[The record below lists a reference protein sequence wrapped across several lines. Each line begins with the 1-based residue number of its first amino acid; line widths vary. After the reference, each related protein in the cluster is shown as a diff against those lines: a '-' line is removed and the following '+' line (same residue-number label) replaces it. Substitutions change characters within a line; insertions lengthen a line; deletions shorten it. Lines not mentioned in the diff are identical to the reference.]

1 VNRFVRIPYAAAGA
15 LARIAAAIAP
25 QGDAKTSRSLN
36 ARRGIL
42 RRYSYWGEIHRD
54 RSRPLLWMHAPSV
67 GEGLQALPV
76 LTEFRTRHPEA
87 QIVYTFY
94 SPSAERFASLI
105 GADFTDYLPFD
116 TVHAAES
123 VISSLQPTAIVF
135 SKLDVWPVLVETAA
149 QSGVKLGM
157 LSATMPASS
166 LRRSRVARLAL
177 GDAYSL
183 LDIVGAISDGDALR
197 LIAAGVSPDRVT
209 VTGDTRYDQAW
220 QKAQSKTEARDELL
234 APLTSSSFTLVA
246 GSTWPSDEERLF
258 PAWLEVKR
266 RESGARLI
274 IASHELGEDR
284 LRGIESW
291 ARANTLEFS
300 RIDGPRAGG
309 ADVIIVDRYG
319 VLGDLY
325 ELADV
330 AYVGGGFRSAGLHSL
345 LEPAAFGAPVI
356 IGPRHLD
363 NRDAGL
369 LVEAGGAVRCSD
381 AGEMAAQLAR
391 WIDSPDSLEAAQ
403 NAAREVVHQNLG
415 AAKRSVELVERLV
428 SV

>member
-1 VNRFVRIPYAAAGA
+1 
-15 LARIAAAIAP
+15 
-25 QGDAKTSRSLN
+25 
-36 ARRGIL
+36 
-42 RRYSYWGEIHRD
+42 
-54 RSRPLLWMHAPSV
+54 
-67 GEGLQALPV
+67 
-76 LTEFRTRHPEA
+76 
-87 QIVYTFY
+87 
-94 SPSAERFASLI
+94 
-105 GADFTDYLPFD
+105 
-116 TVHAAES
+116 
-123 VISSLQPTAIVF
+123 
-135 SKLDVWPVLVETAA
+135 
-149 QSGVKLGM
+149 
-157 LSATMPASS
+157 
-166 LRRSRVARLAL
+166 
-177 GDAYSL
+177 L

-220 QKAQSKTEARDELL
+220 QKAQNKTDAREELL
-234 APLTSSSFTLVA
+234 APLRSARFTLVA

-258 PAWLEVKR
+258 PAWLDVKR
-266 RESGARLI
+266 RHSNARLI

-284 LRGIESW
+284 LGGIRSW
-291 ARANTLEFS
+291 ARSNALEFS
-300 RIDGPRAGG
+300 GIDGARAGD

-381 AGEMAAQLAR
+381 AGAMAAQLAR

-403 NAAREVVHQNLG
+403 NAAREVVHQILG

>member
-1 VNRFVRIPYAAAGA
+1 
-15 LARIAAAIAP
+15 
-25 QGDAKTSRSLN
+25 
-36 ARRGIL
+36 
-42 RRYSYWGEIHRD
+42 
-54 RSRPLLWMHAPSV
+54 MHAPSV

-76 LTEFRTRHPEA
+76 LTEFRARHPEA
-87 QIVYTFY
+87 QIAYTFY

-116 TVHAAES
+116 TSHAAETA
-123 VISSLQPTAIVF
+123 ISSLQPTAIVF

-177 GDAYSL
+177 GDAYSM

-197 LIAAGVSPDRVT
+197 LIEAGVSPDRVT

-220 QKAQSKTEARDELL
+220 QKAQAGGEAREQLL
-234 APLTSSSFTLVA
+234 APLESERFTMVA

-258 PAWLEVKR
+258 PAWAAVKR
-266 RESGARLI
+266 KHSDARLI
-274 IASHELGEDR
+274 VASHELGEDR
-284 LRGIESW
+284 LGVIESW
-291 ARANTLEFS
+291 ARSNALTFS
-300 RIDGPRAGG
+300 RIDGARAGESV
-309 ADVIIVDRYG
+309 VIIVDRFG
-319 VLGDLY
+319 ILGDLY
-325 ELADV
+325 ALADI

-356 IGPRHLD
+356 IGSRHLD
-363 NRDAGL
+363 SRDAQL

-381 AGEMAAQLAR
+381 ASAMESQIMR
-391 WIDSPDSLEAAQ
+391 WIESAESLKSAQ
-403 NAAREVVHQNLG
+403 IAARQVVELGLG
-415 AAKRSVELVERLV
+415 AAKRSVGLVEKLV
-428 SV
+428 FGASAH